1 MVERFNRTLDNQMA
15 IFVEKHMQKNWDEQ
29 MPLLLLFYRTAVHES
44 TKQTPPNL
52 MFGRKL
58 TLSIDLLY
66 GRPPGQLQAPSTL
79 GDYVSKLRKRL
90 EDIHEFSRLRI
101 RVASG
106 RMKRRY
112 NVKIACSTSEQTVA
126 IC

>member
-1 MVERFNRTLDNQMA
+1 MNC
-15 IFVEKHMQKNWDEQ
+15 DEQ
-29 MPLLLLFYRTAVHES
+29 IPLPLLFYRTAVHES
-44 TKQTPPNL
+44 TKQTPANL

-58 TLSIDLLY
+58 RSPIDLLY
-66 GRPPGQLQAPSTL
+66 GRPPGQLQAPRTL